1 MSSDTEAV
9 DIFTI
14 EVVKNALIAIG
25 EEMFLAQRRS
35 SMSPIIYESLDFG
48 VGLTDA
54 GGRLIA
60 QGNGI
65 PGFIGTLDAAV
76 LDILRK
82 FGPSGGI
89 KPGDVFVTNDPYGG
103 GGTHLS
109 DVTLAKP
116 VFFNG
121 LLVAWTANKAHWTE
135 VGGKDPGSF
144 SPDSTEVY
152 QEGLQFP
159 TIKIF
164 EDERPLASVIDIV
177 AANVRLPDMTL
188 GDIWSGVASLRVG
201 EQRIVEMIERY
212 GLKTIERTVDALLDH
227 SDHMVGEAFKALP
240 KGVFEAS
247 DIIDEDG
254 LGNGPFLVKVRVE
267 ITEDQFLVDYTG
279 SSPQAPGPINNTYC
293 GLVSAAR
300 QAFISIAQPDAAVTE
315 GSFRR
320 LKIVCPEGTIVRA
333 TRPAPV
339 SSYYEAMVAAT
350 DVIWKALALELPHR
364 LPAGQFGSICSTVIS
379 GNHAQTDA
387 PFILVE
393 PLVGGWGGG
402 HDKDGESA
410 QFCVGN
416 GETANIPVEIAE
428 ARYGIRVERY
438 ALNSG
443 AVGAGQ
449 HRGGHGVVREYRILK
464 GPAFLSTMFGRSKTP
479 PWPIDGGEPGTCN
492 YATVIRA
499 DGREEAPFS
508 KLGRIRLEAG
518 DVARLVTGGG
528 AGWGDPSLRGPEM
541 VEADVR
547 DGFLTREQ
555 AVAIYGNRD
564 L

>member
-1 MSSDTEAV
+1 MSDDSETV

-14 EVVKNALIAIG
+14 EIVKNALVAIG
-25 EEMFLAQRRS
+25 DEMFLAQRRS

-54 GGRLIA
+54 RGRLIA

-76 LDILRK
+76 IDILRK
-82 FGPSGGI
+82 FGPSGDI
-89 KPGDVFVTNDPYGG
+89 RPGDIFVTNDPYGG

-116 VFFNG
+116 VFLNG
-121 LLVAWTANKAHWTE
+121 SLVAWTANKAHWTE

-164 EDERPLASVIDIV
+164 ENDRPIPSVTDII
-177 AANVRLPDMTL
+177 AANVRLPEMTL

-201 EQRIVEMIERY
+201 EQRIVEMIDRY
-212 GLKTIERTVDALLDH
+212 GLKTIERTIDALLDH

-240 KGVFEAS
+240 KGVFVES

-267 ITEDQFLVDYTG
+267 ITNDQFIVDYTG
-279 SSPQAPGPINNTYC
+279 SSTQAPGPINNTYC

-320 LKIVCPEGTIVRA
+320 LRIICPEGTVVRA
-333 TRPAPV
+333 SRPAPV
-339 SSYYEAMVAAT
+339 SSYYEAMIAAT
-350 DVIWKALALELPHR
+350 DVIWKALAMELPDR

-379 GNHAQTDA
+379 GNHARTGA

-402 HDKDGESA
+402 RDKDGESG

-438 ALNSG
+438 TFNSG

-449 HRGGHGVVREYRILK
+449 YRGGHGVVRDYRILK
-464 GPAFLSTMFGRSKTP
+464 GPAFLSTMFGRSRTA
-479 PWPIDGGEPGTCN
+479 PWPINGGKPGTCN
-492 YATVIRA
+492 YATVIRS
-499 DGREEAPFS
+499 DGLEEAPFS
-508 KLGRIRLEAG
+508 KRGRVPLNAG
-518 DVARLVTGGG
+518 DVVRLVTGGG
-528 AGWGDPSLRGPEM
+528 AGWGDPSLRDHER
-541 VEADVR
+541 VEVDVR
-547 DGFLTREQ
+547 DGLLTREQ
-555 AVAIYGNRD
+555 ARTIYGI
-564 L
+564 